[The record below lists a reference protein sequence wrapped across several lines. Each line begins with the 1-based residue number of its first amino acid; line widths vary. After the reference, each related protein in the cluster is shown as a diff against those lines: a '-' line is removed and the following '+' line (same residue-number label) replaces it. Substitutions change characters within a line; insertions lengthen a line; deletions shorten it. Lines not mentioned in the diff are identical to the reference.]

1 MLQCTTGQLQERQK
15 GGKYYYWIRLNL
27 VDDTAKT
34 RKERYKDKYISTGL
48 EVGGKTGR
56 IKNINLA
63 NEQLAIA
70 IREYTPVGAS
80 MKFDKYVEYWLEEI
94 KKGHDHELS
103 TKDAYANKAKYII
116 EYFKGRDLSL
126 SQVETSDIRAFSNY
140 LHEVKSSRGK
150 ALSDVTIRDIL
161 KTAKQV
167 FSFAQMNG
175 HFSGKSPFLAFK
187 MPSVQKKSDDEPYIG
202 EDQIDEFKQLVK
214 ENCGDNYILQAAFL
228 ICLFYGLRREE
239 VCGLRWSALRHD
251 KIHIEHTVTRVRTLV
266 SKDKAKSNASNRSCD
281 IYPEIAEVFST
292 IKKKQAGNKAL
303 FGDSY
308 HDSDYIFTWPDGKPF
323 APDYLSHKF
332 RKMIDNSK
340 SLDKRLHLHSL
351 RATCVSLLA
360 HKGKSL
366 TDIAQWIGD
375 SLETTE
381 RYYLRTSSK
390 DKYETG
396 HAMTEILF

>member
-1 MLQCTTGQLQERQK
+1 MLRCTTGQLQERKK
-15 GGKYYYWIRLNL
+15 GGQYYYWIRLNL
-27 VDDTAKT
+27 IDDTAKT
-34 RKERYKDKYISTGL
+34 RKDKYKDKYIPTGL
-48 EVGGKTGR
+48 LVGGKTGR
-56 IKNINLA
+56 LKNINLA
-63 NEQLAIA
+63 NEQLTQA
-70 IREYTPVGAS
+70 IRDYTPVGAT

-116 EYFKGRDLSL
+116 EYFRGQDLSL
-126 SQVETSDIRAFSNY
+126 SQVEISDIRAFSNH
-140 LHEVKSSRGK
+140 LHEIKSSRGK
-150 ALSDVTIRDIL
+150 ALSDVFIRDIL

-175 HFSGKSPFLAFK
+175 HYSGKSPFLAFK
-187 MPSVQKKSDDEPYIG
+187 MPSVQKKSDDEPYIA
-202 EDQIDEFKQLVK
+202 EDQIGEFKQLVK
-214 ENCGDNYILQAAFL
+214 ENCDDNFILEAAFL

-239 VCGLRWSALRHD
+239 VCGLRWSAIRHD

-281 IYPEIAEVFST
+281 IYPEIAEIFST
-292 IKKKQAGNKAL
+292 IKKKQADNKVL
-303 FGDSY
+303 FGNCY
-308 HDSDYIFTWPDGKPF
+308 HDSDYIFTWQDGRPF

-332 RKMIDNSK
+332 RKMIDKSE

-366 TDIAQWIGD
+366 TDIAKWIGD

-390 DKYETG
+390 NKYETG

>member
-1 MLQCTTGQLQERQK
+1 MLRCTTGQLQERQK

-34 RKERYKDKYISTGL
+34 RKERYKDKYIPTDL
-48 EVGGKTGR
+48 LVGGKTGR
-56 IKNINLA
+56 IKNEYLA
-63 NEQLAIA
+63 NEQLTQA
-70 IREYTPVGAS
+70 IRDYTPVGAN
-80 MKFDKYVEYWLEEI
+80 MRVDKYVEYWLEEI
-94 KKGHDHELS
+94 KKGHDHEIS
-103 TKDAYANKAKYII
+103 TKESYANKARYII
-116 EYFKGRDLSL
+116 DYFHDQDLSL
-126 SQVETSDIRAFSNY
+126 AQVETSDIRAFSNH
-140 LHEVKSSRGK
+140 LHEITSSKGK
-150 ALSDVTIRDIL
+150 PLSDLFIRDIL

-175 HFSGKSPFLAFK
+175 HYTGRSPFSAFK
-187 MPSVQKKSDDEPYIG
+187 MPSIQKKSDDEPYIC

-214 ENCGDNYILQAAFL
+214 ESCGNNYILQAAFL

-239 VCGLRWSALRHD
+239 LCGLRWSALRHG
-251 KIHIEHTVTRVRTLV
+251 KIHIEHTVTRVKSLV
-266 SKDKAKSNASNRSCD
+266 YKDRAKTNASNRSCD
-281 IYPEIAEVFST
+281 IYPEIAEIFSS
-292 IKKKQAGNKAL
+292 IKKQQNDNRVL
-303 FGDSY
+303 FGKSY
-308 HDSDYIFTWPDGKPF
+308 YDSDYIFTWPDGRPF
-323 APDYLSHKF
+323 SPDYLSHKF
-332 RKMIDNSK
+332 RKMINKSE

-390 DKYETG
+390 NKYETG